1 MPLWKAPEEEC
12 PLTATR
18 ESAPVGARG
27 VPSLAVRLARQAR
40 SRRPSPG
47 PPRRPPCHRP
57 GCLPGRLPPLG
68 SAALRS
74 HPARPAA
81 GRSGHTGPTC
91 DFAVRP
97 SARPEDAPTHVALQL
112 PLGGRLDEPA
122 RAHGVAR
129 THRGRRRRRFLQLGR
144 RGRRKSGRGCRRGGP
159 SAARPAPPRA
169 PVATP
174 APGRRG
180 PLAGG
185 GRRHRPWPRR
195 REKRAARPGKPLRAS
210 APLRPA
216 PGLREPK
223 PRTRT
228 CEGPGEEG
236 KPAGLPSDFP
246 APLDCLPR
254 NGSRTPLP
262 QRSLYFSDKLGCRA
276 IQMTSGTQSIP
287 IQKVTTWRCC
297 LQSPCL
303 QGFQSLGLTMVVPH
317 GSLST
322 LNNTNNNNELTFT
335 ELTVMN

>member
-180 PLAGG
+180 PLGG
-185 GRRHRPWPRR
+185 GDGATARGPDGARSGRPGQGSPFEQARRC
-195 REKRAARPGKPLRAS
+195 ARPQGYESRSLG
-210 APLRPA
+210 PA
-216 PGLREPK
+216 PARDPVRK
-223 PRTRT
+223 
-228 CEGPGEEG
+228 
-236 KPAGLPSDFP
+236 
-246 APLDCLPR
+246 
-254 NGSRTPLP
+254 GSRQDSPPTSPRP
-262 QRSLYFSDKLGCRA
+262 SIVCRGMALVRPSPKDHCISA
-276 IQMTSGTQSIP
+276 ISSAA
-287 IQKVTTWRCC
+287 
-297 LQSPCL
+297 
-303 QGFQSLGLTMVVPH
+303 
-317 GSLST
+317 
-322 LNNTNNNNELTFT
+322 ELFK
-335 ELTVMN
+335 

>member
-1 MPLWKAPEEEC
+1 MRTHEPPWKAPEEEC

-18 ESAPVGARG
+18 ESAPDGARG
-27 VPSLAVRLARQAR
+27 VRSLGARPARQAR
-40 SRRPSPG
+40 SRGPSPG
-47 PPRRPPCHRP
+47 PPPPPTRRPPRRRP
-57 GCLPGRLPPLG
+57 GGLPGRLPPLG

-81 GRSGHTGPTC
+81 GRSGHTGSTC

-129 THRGRRRRRFLQLGR
+129 THRGRRRRFLQLGR

-169 PVATP
+169 PAATP
-174 APGRRG
+174 APGPPRPPG
-180 PLAGG
+180 AG
-185 GRRHRPWPRR
+185 GRRHRPRPRR
-195 REKRAARPGKPLRAS
+195 RGERAARPGKPLRAS
-210 APLRPA
+210 ERASAPRLRA

-228 CEGPGEEG
+228 CEGPGEGGRE
-236 KPAGLPSDFP
+236 AGLPCDFP
-246 APLDCLPR
+246 AALDCLPR
-254 NGSRTPLP
+254 NGSRAPLP
-262 QRSLYFSDKLGCRA
+262 PRSLYFSEKLGCRA
-276 IQMTSGTQSIP
+276 IQMSSGTRSIP

-297 LQSPCL
+297 LQSP
-303 QGFQSLGLTMVVPH
+303 GL
-317 GSLST
+317 
-322 LNNTNNNNELTFT
+322 
-335 ELTVMN
+335 